1 MNPRQDHV
9 PTSPPEA
16 WREAMGR
23 LVEGESEPADD
34 ALLAAALREDPSR
47 MGELRAQLELDAWL
61 RQEAEPSAEPFLES
75 VAARIRPAAADE
87 QFVRR
92 VGRALPRAG
101 SARGGGGL
109 RTVRWMAALGLVA
122 VLAAG
127 VFGLFPPTAAGAAT
141 ILRQALQVHAARLD
155 RCYRLEV
162 RGQREA
168 DAPPRR
174 QAVLW
179 TRGNQFRNALDA
191 DSATVTWGRD
201 EAGGV
206 WFALS
211 RKVGARLDA
220 DEVPEALRSACE
232 LRSLQMESLLRE
244 VLADFELRQ
253 ESLSS
258 DRTLIHAQ
266 PMPGATGSKYGSV
279 LLEVDARTHVVQR
292 VELERVHQG
301 RVVATVTFTLL
312 ETRLQEDASYTLAGQ
327 LDPDGV
333 VHDRTTG
340 RAQRGQIIIEF
351 LKLMRGRAGAPAAA
365 PQ

>member
-1 MNPRQDHV
+1 MSPREDHGPAV
-9 PTSPPEA
+9 PPEA
-16 WREAMGR
+16 WREALAR

-34 ALLAAALREDPSR
+34 ALLAAALRQEPAR
-47 MGELRAQLELDAWL
+47 IGELRAQLELDAWL
-61 RQEAEPSAEPFLES
+61 RQEAELSAEPFVES
-75 VAARIRPAAADE
+75 VAARIRPAAADDR
-87 QFVRR
+87 FVRR
-92 VGRALPRAG
+92 VGQALPRTGAARWG
-101 SARGGGGL
+101 SGV
-109 RTVRWMAALGLVA
+109 RTVRWVAAVVLVA

-127 VFGLFPPTAAGAAT
+127 VFGLFPPTTAGAAT
-141 ILRQALQVHAARLD
+141 ILRQALQAHAARLD

-168 DAPPRR
+168 ESPPRW

-179 TRGNQFRNALDA
+179 TRGNRFRNELQANG
-191 DSATVTWGRD
+191 ATVTWGRD

-211 RKVGARLDA
+211 RKVGARLAA

-244 VLADFELRQ
+244 VLADFDLRE

-266 PMPGATGSKYGSV
+266 PKPGATGSKYGSV

-292 VELERVHQG
+292 VELERAYQG
-301 RVVATVTFTLL
+301 RVVATVTFALI
-312 ETRLQEDASYTLAGQ
+312 EARLQEDASYTLAGH
-327 LDPDGV
+327 LDADGV

-340 RAQRGQIIIEF
+340 RAQRGQVIAEF
-351 LKLMRGRAGAPAAA
+351 LKVMRARAGTPAVA